1 MYSLSSVDIQGWC
14 IGLSWANIIQV
25 TNQTRATEPAIRCEN
40 MRVIWNQDASEKKD
54 HHASRTLWLA
64 PHHEGTLISN
74 TTKILSFSVKSVAG
88 VQQKNTWKKLTLAR
102 RGEKPFSYQKRTKIS
117 WMLSLNTNYKNTVS
131 KSRWLL
137 DRPALPNYL
146 LRSLVRE
153 THLFEALNK
162 FQVYWAPRNL

>member
-1 MYSLSSVDIQGWC
+1 MYSLSSVDIQGWY

-25 TNQTRATEPAIRCEN
+25 TNQTRATEPAIRWKYAGNLESRCIGKERPPRKPHVAVGAAAGRDFN
-40 MRVIWNQDASEKKD
+40 FLQYEKSLLFGEVGRG
-54 HHASRTLWLA
+54 SRTKRR
-64 PHHEGTLISN
+64 E
-74 TTKILSFSVKSVAG
+74 
-88 VQQKNTWKKLTLAR
+88 KKLTLAC
-102 RGEKPFSYQKRTKIS
+102 RGEKPLSYQKRTKTS
-117 WMLSLNTNYKNTVS
+117 WMLSLNTNYKNTLS

-162 FQVYWAPRNL
+162 FQVYWASRNL